1 MWEIKK
7 MQDDP
12 FALESIWLFTVNIVE
27 KLFSG
32 LQASKGNQEFVKLLL
47 TQ

>member
-1 MWEIKK
+1 MWEIKR

-12 FALESIWLFTVNIVE
+12 FALEAYWLFTVNIVE

-32 LQASKGNQEFVKLLL
+32 L
-47 TQ
+47 